1 MAGIYLHIPFCRQ
14 ACHYCNFH
22 FSTSLKSKSD
32 IVTALTK
39 EIDQRHTYLNV
50 KHLDTIYFGGGT
62 PSVLDVDEIEVLL
75 NQIRKFYVF
84 DSTTEITLEANPEDL
99 TDQYLRE
106 IKTIGIN
113 RLSIGI
119 QSFFDEDLKFMN
131 RSHNAK
137 QAKLSLDYALQH
149 FDDISIDLIFGGQ
162 YSSDS
167 NWTENL
173 MTAIDLDITHLSC
186 YSLTIEEGTAFGS
199 WINKNKLQS
208 IESEVQKDQF
218 IETMERLTKAGYEHY
233 EISNYARSNKYARH
247 NTNYWRSEPYL
258 GIGPSAHSYNGQ
270 SRQWN
275 VANNHKYLEGI
286 LQDQNYGNIE
296 TLTQQDKYNE
306 YILTSLRTMWGSKQ
320 SKINQFDKEYIAHF
334 KSKSKQLVSQ
344 GKTILKEDVLYLT
357 KQGKLFADQVAEELF
372 YLN

>member
-50 KHLDTIYFGGGT
+50 KYLDTIYFGGGT

>member
-39 EIDQRHTYLNV
+39 EIDQRHTYLDD
-50 KHLDTIYFGGGT
+50 KHIDTIYFGGGT
-62 PSVLDVDEIEVLL
+62 PSVLDVNEIEELL
-75 NQIRKFYVF
+75 NQIRKYYVF
-84 DSTTEITLEANPEDL
+84 DSRSEITLEANPEDL

-106 IKTIGIN
+106 IKDIGVN

-131 RSHNAK
+131 RSHNVK
-137 QAKLSLDYALQH
+137 QAKSSIVNALRY

-173 MTAIDLDITHLSC
+173 RTAIDLGITHLSC

-199 WINKNKLQS
+199 WIDKNKLQP
-208 IESEVQKDQF
+208 IQSEVQKNQF
-218 IETMERLTKAGYEHY
+218 IETMETLTNAGYDHY
-233 EISNYARSNKYARH
+233 EISNYARSKKYARH

-275 VANNHKYLEGI
+275 VANNHKYLEGV
-286 LQDQNYGNIE
+286 LQDENYSNIE

-306 YILTSLRTMWGSKQ
+306 YILTSLRTMWGCKQ
-320 SKINQFDKEYIAHF
+320 SKIDLFDSKYSAYFE
-334 KSKSKQLVSQ
+334 SKSKQIVSQ
-344 GKTILKEDVLYLT
+344 GKAILQDDVFYLT